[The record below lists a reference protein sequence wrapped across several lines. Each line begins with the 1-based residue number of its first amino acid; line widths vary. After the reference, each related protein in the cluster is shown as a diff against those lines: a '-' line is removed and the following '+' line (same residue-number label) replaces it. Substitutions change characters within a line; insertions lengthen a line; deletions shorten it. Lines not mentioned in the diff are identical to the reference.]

1 MEEKE
6 KRKNGRSMRNRN
18 REIEKKKSLL
28 EDRKLRVREAIKQGV
43 VISRD
48 LANIA
53 GIKLHDLKNIFTNDR
68 ELYAEYCVAKKT
80 IENLAA
86 DNIYKIV
93 EDESHPKNYDA
104 SKFIIQNFRTEIDD
118 ILDGKNGEMLD
129 IEIGGNSDGGGI
141 TLKFGNSK
149 DEKDE

>member
-1 MEEKE
+1 MEEEE
-6 KRKNGRSMRNRN
+6 KRKSRRSMKSKI
-18 REIEKKKSLL
+18 REEEKRKSLL
-28 EDRKLRVREAIKQGV
+28 EDKKLRIREAIKQGV
-43 VISRD
+43 VLSRD
-48 LANIA
+48 LAKIA

-118 ILDGKNGEMLD
+118 VLDGKNGEMLD
-129 IEIGGNSDGGGI
+129 IEIGGKSDGGGI

>member
-1 MEEKE
+1 MEEEE
-6 KRKNGRSMRNRN
+6 KRKSRRSMKSKIRT
-18 REIEKKKSLL
+18 EEKRKALL
-28 EDRKLRVREAIKQGV
+28 EDKKLRIREAIKQGIV
-43 VISRD
+43 LNRD
-48 LANIA
+48 LANVA
-53 GIKLHDLKNIFTNDR
+53 GIKMHDLKNIFTNDR
-68 ELYAEYCVAKKT
+68 TLYAEFCVAKKT

-93 EDESHPKNYDA
+93 EDETHPKNYDA
-104 SKFIIQNFRTEIDD
+104 SKFIIQNFKTEMDD

-149 DEKDE
+149 DEGDE